1 MNQKGL
7 DVMLCRDNNRP
18 ARGLECAWCGSTDDL
33 HMTKFLVV
41 DEIICGDCLNSR
53 TDEELG
59 IEEWDN
65 ETFK

>member
-7 DVMLCRDNNRP
+7 DIMLCDNNRP
-18 ARGLECAWCGSTDDL
+18 ARRLECAWCGSTDDL
-33 HMTKFLVV
+33 HMTEFLVV
-41 DEIICGDCLNSR
+41 DDIICGDCLNRR